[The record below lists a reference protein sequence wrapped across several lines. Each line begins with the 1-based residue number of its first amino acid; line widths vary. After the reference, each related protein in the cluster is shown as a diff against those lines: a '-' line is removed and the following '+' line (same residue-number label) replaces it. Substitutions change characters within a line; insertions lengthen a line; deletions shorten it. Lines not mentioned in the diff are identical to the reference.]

1 MRNVAVLYSMG
12 IFGLWTLLR
21 IKDQVEQ
28 IRRNQLTP
36 TERAAEDTARIEEQ
50 QYEGRTFAIAVVISV
65 AVGLIILIVK
75 YLMNGG

>member
-1 MRNVAVLYSMG
+1 MRNVAVLHSMG
-12 IFGLWTLLR
+12 IFGLWTLWR

-36 TERAAEDTARIEEQ
+36 TEQAAEDRARIEEQ
-50 QYEGRTFAIAVVISV
+50 LYEYNTRKIALVISV
-65 AVGLIILIVK
+65 AVGLIILIVQ